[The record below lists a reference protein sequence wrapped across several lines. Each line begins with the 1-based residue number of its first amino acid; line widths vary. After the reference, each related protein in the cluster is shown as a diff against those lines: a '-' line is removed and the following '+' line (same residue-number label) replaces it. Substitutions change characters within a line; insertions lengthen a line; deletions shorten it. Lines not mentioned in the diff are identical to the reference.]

1 MGILAGNSIID
12 AGHIYYDGKDLVK
25 CKEKDFYALRG
36 SKIGMIF
43 QDPLSSLNPIMKIF
57 WRDETKDCYCNS
69 TCDGTG
75 DFNL

>member
-43 QDPLSSLNPIMKIF
+43 QDPLSSLNPLQRTGKQIEEGWNSSTGKKI
-57 WRDETKDCYCNS
+57 
-69 TCDGTG
+69 
-75 DFNL
+75 